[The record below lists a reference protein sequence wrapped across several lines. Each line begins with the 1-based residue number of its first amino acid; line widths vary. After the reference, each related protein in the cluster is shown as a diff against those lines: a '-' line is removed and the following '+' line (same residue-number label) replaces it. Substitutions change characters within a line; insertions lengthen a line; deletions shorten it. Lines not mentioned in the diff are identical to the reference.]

1 MSFTNSFI
9 NSPPVLVP
17 SNHSLYTPSYTADA
31 LLPIQ
36 CEELDLEP
44 SLPIT
49 RKQKLPTSPSVRSSS
64 FQTSPSIRSS
74 SSVPKDPIQY
84 QKLKMN
90 YLRKLNVIPIVS
102 KKDVLAVLGTS
113 KSELPSKKSLNKK
126 SLGKVSKVKTLKR
139 EASDS
144 SFVPSF
150 LPSMTIASKPIAI
163 PPRSYSKK
171 LPRVDP
177 SEELEKGDMPGTPGI
192 RAASVIPDH
201 FAVFY
206 RDFEL

>member
-1 MSFTNSFI
+1 MSFTNSFL
-9 NSPPVLVP
+9 NSPPVVVS

-31 LLPIQ
+31 LFPIQ

-102 KKDVLAVLGTS
+102 KKDVLTVLGTS

-139 EASDS
+139 ETSDS
-144 SFVPSF
+144 SFMPSF
-150 LPSMTIASKPIAI
+150 LPSTTIASKPIAI

-171 LPRVDP
+171 LHQVNP
-177 SEELEKGDMPGTPGI
+177 SEELEKGDIPGTPGT

-201 FAVFY
+201 YAVFL